1 MVSHKNKEGARLTA
15 RSLCEHVYVAT
26 CYKRRQMAENWTNLR
41 MRKKLWKRLEKEAEL
56 EHRSV
61 ASLVEKLLSDVITS
75 IEEQRK
81 VG

>member
-1 MVSHKNKEGARLTA
+1 
-15 RSLCEHVYVAT
+15 
-26 CYKRRQMAENWTNLR
+26 MAENWTNLR